1 MNGKVVLS
9 FILGAAAGATGMYF
23 GMKKACE
30 TYIDN
35 EINQFKADYEAA
47 HREKAEEKSEDLKEM
62 EKNLK
67 EMEKNLEEDAE
78 KALKKYSTATEKS
91 ISSVDTGK
99 NEADAKLE
107 RINYAKIR
115 TPDIEKIDEIDV
127 ENRVGAAIGSV
138 IIDPSDYMED
148 DGLKRVVWNY
158 LPKENKVYSED
169 GTEEIMDGIEL
180 LGEENLDSFGEFE
193 VDTLYVK
200 NAREGIKI
208 DCIQYEDMTYDEFL
222 EEITL

>member
-9 FILGAAAGATGMYF
+9 FILGAAGGAVGMYF

-30 TYIDN
+30 MYIDK
-35 EINQFKADYEAA
+35 EIEQFKADYEAA
-47 HREKAEEKSEDLKEM
+47 HEAKTEEKSEDQKEI
-62 EKNLK
+62 
-67 EMEKNLEEDAE
+67 EKNLEKDAE
-78 KALKKYSTATEKS
+78 KALKKYASATEKS

-99 NEADAKLE
+99 EEADAKLE
-107 RINYAKIR
+107 RVNYAKIR
-115 TPDIEKIDEIDV
+115 TPDIDKIDEIDV
-127 ENRVGAAIGSV
+127 EKNVDCAIGPV
-138 IIDPSDYMED
+138 VIDPSDYMED

-158 LPKENKVYSED
+158 LPKEHSVYSENGD
-169 GTEEIMDGIEL
+169 EEIVDGIKL

-222 EEITL
+222 EEVTL

>member
-1 MNGKVVLS
+1 MSGKVVLS
-9 FILGAAAGATGMYF
+9 FVLGAAAGAAGMYF
-23 GMKKACE
+23 GMKQACE
-30 TYIDN
+30 VYIDE
-35 EINQFKADYEAA
+35 EIEQFKADYEAT
-47 HREKAEEKSEDLKEM
+47 HKEKPEEKSKDLKEM
-62 EKNLK
+62 NE
-67 EMEKNLEEDAE
+67 NLEKDAE
-78 KALKKYSTATEKS
+78 KALKKYASATQKS

-107 RINYAKIR
+107 RVNYAKIR
-115 TPDIEKIDEIDV
+115 TPDIDKIDEIDV
-127 ENRVGAAIGSV
+127 EKNVDCAIGPV
-138 IIDPSDYMED
+138 VIDPSDYMED

-180 LGEENLDSFGEFE
+180 LGEENLGSFGEFE

-200 NAREGIKI
+200 NAREGVKI

-222 EEITL
+222 EEVTL

>member
-1 MNGKVVLS
+1 MSGKVVLS

-35 EINQFKADYEAA
+35 EISQFKADYEAV
-47 HREKAEEKSEDLKEM
+47 HKEKAEEKSEDLKEM
-62 EKNLK
+62 EKK
-67 EMEKNLEEDAE
+67 LEEDAE

-99 NEADAKLE
+99 DEADAKLK

-115 TPDIEKIDEIDV
+115 TPDIEKIDEIDI
-127 ENRVGAAIGSV
+127 EKRVGAAIGPV

-158 LPKENKVYSED
+158 LPKEHKVYSED
-169 GTEEIMDGIEL
+169 GTEEIMDGIDL

-222 EEITL
+222 EEVTL

>member
-1 MNGKVVLS
+1 MSGKVVLS
-9 FILGAAAGATGMYF
+9 FVLGAAGGAVGMYF

-30 TYIDN
+30 VYIEK
-35 EINQFKADYEAA
+35 EIEQFKADYAAA
-47 HREKAEEKSEDLKEM
+47 HEPKPEEKNEDLKEI
-62 EKNLK
+62 
-67 EMEKNLEEDAE
+67 EKNLEKDAE
-78 KALKKYSTATEKS
+78 KALKKYASATEKS

-99 NEADAKLE
+99 KEADAKLE
-107 RINYAKIR
+107 RVNYAKIR
-115 TPDIEKIDEIDV
+115 TPDIDKIDEIDV
-127 ENRVGAAIGSV
+127 EKNVDCAIGPV
-138 IIDPSDYMED
+138 VIDPSDYMED

-200 NAREGIKI
+200 NAREGVKI

-222 EEITL
+222 EEVTL

>member
-1 MNGKVVLS
+1 MSGKVVLS
-9 FILGAAAGATGMYF
+9 FVLGAAAGAAGMYF
-23 GMKKACE
+23 GMKQACE
-30 TYIDN
+30 VYIDK
-35 EINQFKADYEAA
+35 EIEQFKADYEAT
-47 HREKAEEKSEDLKEM
+47 HNEKPEEKSKDLKEM
-62 EKNLK
+62 NE
-67 EMEKNLEEDAE
+67 NLEKDAE
-78 KALKKYSTATEKS
+78 KALKKYASATQKS

-107 RINYAKIR
+107 RVNYAKIR
-115 TPDIEKIDEIDV
+115 TPDIDKIDEIDV
-127 ENRVGAAIGSV
+127 EKNVDCAIGPV
-138 IIDPSDYMED
+138 VIDPSDYMED

-200 NAREGIKI
+200 NAREGVKI

-222 EEITL
+222 EEVTL

>member
-1 MNGKVVLS
+1 MSGKVVLS
-9 FILGAAAGATGMYF
+9 FVLGVAAGAAGMYF
-23 GMKKACE
+23 GMKQACE
-30 TYIDN
+30 VYIDK
-35 EINQFKADYEAA
+35 EIEQFKADYEAT
-47 HREKAEEKSEDLKEM
+47 RKEKPEEKSKDLKEM
-62 EKNLK
+62 NE
-67 EMEKNLEEDAE
+67 NLEKDAE
-78 KALKKYSTATEKS
+78 KALKKYASATEKS

-107 RINYAKIR
+107 RVNYAKIR
-115 TPDIEKIDEIDV
+115 TPDIDKIDEIDV
-127 ENRVGAAIGSV
+127 EKNVDCAIGPV
-138 IIDPSDYMED
+138 VIDPSDYMED

-200 NAREGIKI
+200 NAREGVKI

-222 EEITL
+222 EEVTL

>member
-1 MNGKVVLS
+1 MSGKVVLS
-9 FILGAAAGATGMYF
+9 FVLGAAGGAVGMYF
-23 GMKKACE
+23 GMKQACE
-30 TYIDN
+30 VYIEK
-35 EINQFKADYEAA
+35 EIEQFKADYETA
-47 HREKAEEKSEDLKEM
+47 HEPKPEEKSEDLKGI
-62 EKNLK
+62 
-67 EMEKNLEEDAE
+67 EKNLEKDAE
-78 KALKKYSTATEKS
+78 KALKKYASATEKS

-115 TPDIEKIDEIDV
+115 TPDIDKIDEIDV
-127 ENRVGAAIGSV
+127 EDKVDSAMGPV
-138 IIDPSDYMED
+138 VIDPSEYMED

-158 LPKENKVYSED
+158 LPKEHAVYSED
-169 GTEEIMDGIEL
+169 GGEEIVDGIAL

-222 EEITL
+222 EEIQL

>member
-47 HREKAEEKSEDLKEM
+47 HKEKAEKKREDLEEM
-62 EKNLK
+62 K
-67 EMEKNLEEDAE
+67 KNLEEDAE

-127 ENRVGAAIGSV
+127 ENRVGAAIGPV

-222 EEITL
+222 EEVTL

>member
-1 MNGKVVLS
+1 MSGKVVLS
-9 FILGAAAGATGMYF
+9 FVLGVAAGAAGMYF
-23 GMKKACE
+23 SMKQACE
-30 TYIDN
+30 KYIDK
-35 EINQFKADYEAA
+35 EIEQFKADYEAA
-47 HREKAEEKSEDLKEM
+47 HKKKEEKKSEDVKKM
-62 EKNLK
+62 E
-67 EMEKNLEEDAE
+67 ENLEKDAE
-78 KALKKYSTATEKS
+78 KALKKYASATQKS

-99 NEADAKLE
+99 KEADAKLE
-107 RINYAKIR
+107 RVNYAKIR
-115 TPDIEKIDEIDV
+115 TPDIDKIDEIDV
-127 ENRVGAAIGSV
+127 EKNVDCAIGPV
-138 IIDPSDYMED
+138 VIDPSDYMED

-200 NAREGIKI
+200 NAREGVKI

-222 EEITL
+222 EEVTL

>member
-1 MNGKVVLS
+1 MSGKVILS
-9 FILGAAAGATGMYF
+9 FILGAAGGATAMYF

-47 HREKAEEKSEDLKEM
+47 HKEKAEEKSEDLKEM
-62 EKNLK
+62 DKNLA
-67 EMEKNLEEDAE
+67 NDAE
-78 KALKKYSTATEKS
+78 KALKKYASATEKS

-99 NEADAKLE
+99 DEADRKVE

-127 ENRVGAAIGSV
+127 EKSVEAAIGPV

-158 LPKENKVYSED
+158 LPKEGKVYSED
-169 GTEEIMDGIEL
+169 GIEEIMDGIEL
-180 LGEENLDSFGEFE
+180 LGEENLGSFGEFE

-200 NAREGIKI
+200 NAREGVKI

-222 EEITL
+222 EEVTL

>member
-1 MNGKVVLS
+1 MSGKVVLS

-35 EINQFKADYEAA
+35 EISQFKADYEAV
-47 HREKAEEKSEDLKEM
+47 HKEKAEEKSED
-62 EKNLK
+62 LK

-78 KALKKYSTATEKS
+78 KALKKYATATDKS

-99 NEADAKLE
+99 KEADAKLK

-127 ENRVGAAIGSV
+127 EKRVEDAIGPV

-222 EEITL
+222 EEVTL

>member
-1 MNGKVVLS
+1 MSGKVVLS
-9 FILGAAAGATGMYF
+9 FVLGAAAGAAGMYF
-23 GMKKACE
+23 GMQQACE
-30 TYIDN
+30 VYIDK
-35 EINQFKADYEAA
+35 EIEQFKADYEAT
-47 HREKAEEKSEDLKEM
+47 HKEKPEKKSKDLKEM
-62 EKNLK
+62 NE
-67 EMEKNLEEDAE
+67 NLEKDAE
-78 KALKKYSTATEKS
+78 KALKKYASATQKS

-107 RINYAKIR
+107 RVNYAKIR
-115 TPDIEKIDEIDV
+115 TPDIDKIDEIDV
-127 ENRVGAAIGSV
+127 EKDVDCAIGPV
-138 IIDPSDYMED
+138 VIDPSDYMED

-200 NAREGIKI
+200 NAREGVKI
-208 DCIQYEDMTYDEFL
+208 NCIQYEDMTYDEFL
-222 EEITL
+222 EEVTL

>member
-1 MNGKVVLS
+1 MSVKVVLS
-9 FILGAAAGATGMYF
+9 FVLGAATGAVGMYF
-23 GMKKACE
+23 GMKQACE
-30 TYIDN
+30 IYIDK
-35 EINQFKADYEAA
+35 EIEQFKADYEAA
-47 HREKAEEKSEDLKEM
+47 HEPKPEEKSKDLKEIN
-62 EKNLK
+62 E
-67 EMEKNLEEDAE
+67 NLEKDAE
-78 KALKKYSTATEKS
+78 KALKKYASATEKS

-99 NEADAKLE
+99 KEADAKLE
-107 RINYAKIR
+107 RVNYAKIR
-115 TPDIEKIDEIDV
+115 TPDIDKIDEIDV
-127 ENRVGAAIGSV
+127 EKNVDCAIGPV
-138 IIDPSDYMED
+138 VIDPSEYMED

-222 EEITL
+222 EEVTL

>member
-9 FILGAAAGATGMYF
+9 FILGASGGAVGMYF

-30 TYIDN
+30 TYINN
-35 EINQFKADYEAA
+35 EIEQFKADYETA
-47 HREKAEEKSEDLKEM
+47 HGAKTEEKSEDIKD
-62 EKNLK
+62 
-67 EMEKNLEEDAE
+67 MEKNLEKDAE
-78 KALKKYSTATEKS
+78 KALKKYASATEKS

-99 NEADAKLE
+99 EEADAKLE

-115 TPDIEKIDEIDV
+115 TPDIDKIDEIDV
-127 ENRVGAAIGSV
+127 EKRVDAAVGPVTIT
-138 IIDPSDYMED
+138 PSEYMED

-158 LPKENKVYSED
+158 LPKENAVYSENGD
-169 GTEEIMDGIEL
+169 EEIVDGIKM

-208 DCIQYEDMTYDEFL
+208 DCILYEDDTYDEFL
-222 EEITL
+222 EEIMI

>member
-1 MNGKVVLS
+1 MSGKVVLS
-9 FILGAAAGATGMYF
+9 FVLGVAAGAAGMYF
-23 GMKKACE
+23 GMKQACE
-30 TYIDN
+30 VYIDK
-35 EINQFKADYEAA
+35 EIEQFKVDYEAT
-47 HREKAEEKSEDLKEM
+47 HKEKPEEKSKDLKEM
-62 EKNLK
+62 NE
-67 EMEKNLEEDAE
+67 NLEKDAE
-78 KALKKYSTATEKS
+78 KALKKYASATQKS

-107 RINYAKIR
+107 RVNYAKIR
-115 TPDIEKIDEIDV
+115 TPDIDKIDEIDV
-127 ENRVGAAIGSV
+127 EKNVDCAIGPV
-138 IIDPSDYMED
+138 VIDPSDYMED

-200 NAREGIKI
+200 NAREGVKI

-222 EEITL
+222 EEVTL

>member
-9 FILGAAAGATGMYF
+9 FILGAAGGAVGMYF

-30 TYIDN
+30 MYIDK
-35 EINQFKADYEAA
+35 EIEQFKADYEAA
-47 HREKAEEKSEDLKEM
+47 HEAKTEEKSEDQKEI
-62 EKNLK
+62 
-67 EMEKNLEEDAE
+67 EKNLEKDAE
-78 KALKKYSTATEKS
+78 KALKKYASATEKS

-99 NEADAKLE
+99 KEADAKLE
-107 RINYAKIR
+107 RVNYAKIR
-115 TPDIEKIDEIDV
+115 TPDIDKIDEIDV
-127 ENRVGAAIGSV
+127 EKNVDCAIGPV
-138 IIDPSDYMED
+138 VIDPSEYMED

-158 LPKENKVYSED
+158 LSKEHAVYSEN
-169 GTEEIMDGIEL
+169 GEEEIVDGIEL

-200 NAREGIKI
+200 NAREGVKI

-222 EEITL
+222 EEITI

>member
-1 MNGKVVLS
+1 MSGKVVLS
-9 FILGAAAGATGMYF
+9 FVLGVAAGAAGMYF
-23 GMKKACE
+23 GMKQACE
-30 TYIDN
+30 VYIDK
-35 EINQFKADYEAA
+35 EIEQFKADYEAT
-47 HREKAEEKSEDLKEM
+47 HKEKPEEKSKDLKEM
-62 EKNLK
+62 NE
-67 EMEKNLEEDAE
+67 NLEKDAE
-78 KALKKYSTATEKS
+78 KALKKYASATEKS

-99 NEADAKLE
+99 KEADAKLE
-107 RINYAKIR
+107 RVNYAKIR
-115 TPDIEKIDEIDV
+115 TPDIDKIDEIDV
-127 ENRVGAAIGSV
+127 EKNVDCAIGPV
-138 IIDPSDYMED
+138 VIDPSDYMED

-200 NAREGIKI
+200 NAREGVKI

-222 EEITL
+222 EEVTL

>member
-1 MNGKVVLS
+1 MSGKVVLS
-9 FILGAAAGATGMYF
+9 FVLGAATGAVGMYF
-23 GMKKACE
+23 GMKQACE
-30 TYIDN
+30 KYIDN
-35 EINQFKADYEAA
+35 EIEQFKADYEAA
-47 HREKAEEKSEDLKEM
+47 HKKKEEKKSEDVKKM
-62 EKNLK
+62 E
-67 EMEKNLEEDAE
+67 ENLEKDAE
-78 KALKKYSTATEKS
+78 KALKKYASATEKS

-99 NEADAKLE
+99 KEADAKLE
-107 RINYAKIR
+107 RVNYAKIR
-115 TPDIEKIDEIDV
+115 TPDIDKIDEIDV
-127 ENRVGAAIGSV
+127 EKNVDCAIGPV
-138 IIDPSDYMED
+138 VIDPSDYMED

-200 NAREGIKI
+200 NAREGVKI

-222 EEITL
+222 EEVTL

>member
-1 MNGKVVLS
+1 MSGKVVLS
-9 FILGAAAGATGMYF
+9 FVLGVAAGAAGMYF
-23 GMKKACE
+23 GMKQACE
-30 TYIDN
+30 VYIDK
-35 EINQFKADYEAA
+35 EIEQFKADYEAT
-47 HREKAEEKSEDLKEM
+47 RKEKPEEKSKDLKEM
-62 EKNLK
+62 NE
-67 EMEKNLEEDAE
+67 NLEKDAE
-78 KALKKYSTATEKS
+78 KALKKYASATEKS

-107 RINYAKIR
+107 RVNYVKIR
-115 TPDIEKIDEIDV
+115 TPDIDKIDEIDV
-127 ENRVGAAIGSV
+127 EKNVDCAIGPV
-138 IIDPSDYMED
+138 VIDPSDYMED

-200 NAREGIKI
+200 NAREGVKI

-222 EEITL
+222 EEVTL